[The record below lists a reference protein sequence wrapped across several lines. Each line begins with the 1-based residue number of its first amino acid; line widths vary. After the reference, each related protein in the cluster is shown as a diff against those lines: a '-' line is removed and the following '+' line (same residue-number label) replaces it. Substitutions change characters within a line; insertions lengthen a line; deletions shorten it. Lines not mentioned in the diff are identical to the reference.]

1 MNTWNTEQ
9 SNDVATVLLAGPKPR
24 TDVWQTALSNDPRF
38 RVTAITNDA
47 KDLIVKLSSKP
58 DVVLM
63 DAGMF
68 NAPDQFIS
76 ALRTM
81 TEDIYAV
88 IPAMPPND
96 EQAVRSQL
104 TGLAH
109 LKGLYS
115 VDINLQTL
123 MEKIFADTRASKLAN
138 GPGAWGAMAGGNGHR
153 PVTARIITVWN
164 SAGGVGKTTIASSL
178 AYLASQRG
186 YPTLL
191 VGMGSSPDDLP
202 MMLRLSPEPNL
213 GHWPQ
218 NPTLEGLR
226 VITQKVGSMDVLG
239 GFLDDMAAGQML
251 SINRDAPGSF
261 HSLINTA
268 IRQYAVVVIDTPPSS
283 NAALALSVSNHLV
296 LVGTPTIAVA
306 MRTAEA
312 YRMVFERMVGMHSLS
327 QTTSYLALNRAGRGL
342 DPSQWHRLAAD
353 AVGGKFLPLIATIPD
368 NDAVIAAQNE
378 RVLPTERNEAF
389 RQALMPLAGALF
401 AENYGGNGNGNG
413 KVRNILGVKVRY

>member
-1 MNTWNTEQ
+1 MTWNTAQE
-9 SNDVATVLLAGPKPR
+9 NEVVTVLLAGPKPR
-24 TDVWQTALSNDPRF
+24 SDVWQTALSNDPRF
-38 RVTAITNDA
+38 RVTAITSDP
-47 KDLIVKLSSKP
+47 KDLLVKLSANP

-63 DAGMF
+63 DAAMF
-68 NAPDQFIS
+68 QAAEPFVS
-76 ALRTM
+76 ALRSM
-81 TEDIYAV
+81 SEAVYAV
-88 IPAMPPND
+88 IPGLPPND
-96 EQAVRSQL
+96 EQAIRSQL

-115 VDINLQTL
+115 VDMNLQTL
-123 MEKIFADTRASKLAN
+123 MEKIFADTRAAKLAS
-138 GPGAWGAMAGGNGHR
+138 GTGAWGAMAGGNGHR

-191 VGMGSSPDDLP
+191 IGMGSPPDDLP

-213 GHWPQ
+213 AHWSQ

-239 GFLDDMAAGQML
+239 GFLDDMAAGQMM

-296 LVGTPTIAVA
+296 LVGTPTMAAA

-312 YRMVFERMVGMHSLS
+312 YRMVFERMIGMHSLS
-327 QTTSYLALNRAGRGL
+327 QTSSYLVLNRAGRGL

-353 AVGGKFLPLIATIPD
+353 SVSGKFLPLIATVPD

-378 RVLPTERNEAF
+378 RVIPIERNEAF
-389 RQALMPLAGALF
+389 RQSLMPLAGALF
-401 AENYGGNGNGNG
+401 AEHYGSNGNGNG